1 MESDCPVLSL
11 LSQYEDAESSN
22 NNDSGSKLLTQD
34 SGSKLLTQDSRSKL
48 LTQDSGSK
56 LLTQDSG
63 SKLLTQDSG
72 SKLLTQDSGLK
83 QSSEDSRL
91 KPSIQDSG
99 SKLLTQD
106 SRSKLLTQD
115 SGSKLLTQ
123 DSGLKQSSEDSRL
136 KPSIQDSGSKLLT
149 QDSRSK
155 LLTQDSRSKLLTQ
168 DSGSKSLTQDSGL
181 KPLIQYSGSKPLTED
196 NELNHTSN
204 NAECKRS
211 KHSLMKKNR
220 RTLSKSGSKKHN
232 NEIKLKDCKRVEN
245 TFEFHT
251 SCFCLNNKGDKGT
264 TDSEITNKFI
274 FKDNTTLFANKNR
287 FSTCPT
293 NQVTLNNNQENE
305 SDEDLSSPPYYDER
319 VSPPTSPVYPRRDI
333 FGNFLNTHKS
343 KRIND
348 QILNENQ
355 NAFNQDNSLFNT
367 NNSLNNE
374 EIVTEQHPI
383 QLNNIATISSSSS
396 SPISDNT
403 STQSN
408 NTNSYNN
415 NTIETLIN
423 EINLIEPDSNNN
435 TSLNNENI
443 SETLINETNFIE
455 SEINN
460 NNESISQSIID
471 DSFNSTFIFENN
483 ETNDNTQPI
492 ILNNPVTPLHNQHN
506 NDILS
511 DNNMINN
518 INTPTIYNTPNSNT
532 NNQIVSPSTSLIIT
546 PPRLSPLDSRII
558 NSSSSSHNSNNNH
571 SIIPPLPRSSILD
584 ILNYY
589 QISPIQNPNNNNL
602 LSTNINNHRRRISFD
617 SSTSDN
623 DSSTD
628 SDFTPIIPSNTTNNP
643 ILQIE
648 PINSTNN
655 NDIDI
660 DNQNENNNE
669 ENNSNIPIVIRFE
682 NCEACIK
689 LRNGEQ
695 IIEENERDIQGNNK
709 YEYYNI
715 GKMNHV
721 CIHCEALHFEAEKTN
736 FYITKNSTY
745 KKYINLIN
753 DSRIQFEY
761 YEGDHDYIIT
771 RNSNYTMC
779 CNNGKVKVESPINL
793 PNELLNQ
800 LKSQTPNN
808 KLFRNEIRR
817 YNNAFAFAS
826 MSCSNVVTRM
836 NGPGPYFYRVHGN
849 VYHSMSDLYPSDN
862 SPPSFNQI
870 YIYDE
875 EEALHI
881 RNGNSMFSE
890 LSSDLLL
897 SIDSMIRNNNKI
909 YESFKTLHEQV
920 TESRRINNTTYS
932 QVNLKL
938 QFKIS
943 NYDDRR
949 RFNAPTTTNEIAM
962 IIPKQNDEGL
972 PNINLSCYPRRRRRN
987 NSNNEI
993 ENENENNNENI
1004 SEQQIT
1010 NLSYN
1015 NPFCDP
1021 LIYPLM
1027 FPYGLPLWSLE
1038 STSNIIRNSELHL
1051 NRQNNNN
1058 NNRNISNSTNNNNNE
1073 NEIIEEVENELNNR
1087 NNYRINNN
1095 HTENNDS
1102 NGDDSKS
1109 MRIIPIFRN
1118 RSERGFPLDILG
1130 NEFYTIPTIS
1140 LREFYSYL
1148 LYTRHPNHKNYLLL
1162 FEKLLLQFMVDAATK
1177 IEYSRLLFIA
1187 NNQTKLRS
1195 EKYSVF
1201 RDTVNEMIRNGF
1213 SDEYIRSRMGKAV
1226 IIPSSF
1232 VGGPRYMKNSYLE
1245 TMAIVRAYGKPDLFI
1260 TMTCNPN
1267 WPEILESLE
1276 EGQQPWMRPDI
1287 VDRVF
1292 YIKLKILTHLITNFK
1307 VFGEVKCLCYS
1318 IEYQKRGMPHAH
1330 ILITLENEYK
1340 LRTPE
1345 DIDSYICAEIPD
1357 PIKNPRLYEIIT
1369 SMNMHGP
1376 HTRTSQCMKEINGQ
1390 QYCSKKFP
1398 KEYRN
1403 ETTINEDGYP
1413 NYRRRDNGRV
1423 YVIGRQSNVN
1433 NTLDNRWVVP
1443 YNPYLSLRIG
1453 CHINVEVCSSV
1464 RSPKYIFKYAFKGH
1478 DSINAEIER
1487 EDNTNNNTNN
1497 NNPNNS
1503 NRNEIEIPNEMKS
1516 YLKGRYLSAPEAMWR
1531 IYGFPIKYCN
1541 VSVITLDI
1549 HDEND
1554 RTVYYVEGDEER
1566 ALDRIMNQDTMLTAY
1581 FKMNDLYINEESRGT
1596 MDEPSILTYIEF
1608 PKYYT
1613 YDSKLKKWNHRRRN
1627 NKVIGRLPY
1636 IDPTNDNLF
1645 CLRILLLHVSRPLS
1659 FDDLKC
1665 YEGQIYNTYRESCIA
1680 RGLLVDDTE
1689 YYDILANEVID
1700 ATPWQLRQLFGLLCS
1715 YYPITD
1721 PLSIWN
1727 TYRNDMIDDFF
1738 HQYINE
1744 YISIDR
1750 QDAYVLDSEDNEV
1763 NRIIEEYCIPRALN
1777 HIRSVIDT
1785 NKHNGGYQSTN
1796 LPQFD
1801 NNTNMIDYESEGINF
1816 EEDHRIAERNI
1827 SLLNEG
1833 QRRVYESIMES
1844 VNNNEPHRNNM
1855 FFIDGPGGTGKTFLY
1870 NTIIKSIRNNIDD
1883 VIAVAWTGIAATLLC
1898 GGKTSHSQFGL
1909 PFELNESSSSSISRG
1924 SPRAEQIKKC
1934 KIIIWD
1940 EAPMAS
1946 KYALKVVDRLLR
1958 FLYNDEIDIPFA
1970 GKTIVL
1976 GGDFRQCLPV
1986 VAHGKEADIVP
1997 LCIKYL
2003 DIWNEFNQFQL
2014 TENMRANANEIEFK
2028 EFLLKIGNGER
2039 CNNELRLLSKD
2050 KVHIPR
2056 ECICDENIGEEIF
2069 HEFINDSNTDILG
2082 SRRRSGA

>member
-1 MESDCPVLSL
+1 
-11 LSQYEDAESSN
+11 
-22 NNDSGSKLLTQD
+22 
-34 SGSKLLTQDSRSKL
+34 
-48 LTQDSGSK
+48 
-56 LLTQDSG
+56 
-63 SKLLTQDSG
+63 
-72 SKLLTQDSGLK
+72 
-83 QSSEDSRL
+83 
-91 KPSIQDSG
+91 
-99 SKLLTQD
+99 
-106 SRSKLLTQD
+106 
-115 SGSKLLTQ
+115 
-123 DSGLKQSSEDSRL
+123 
-136 KPSIQDSGSKLLT
+136 
-149 QDSRSK
+149 
-155 LLTQDSRSKLLTQ
+155 
-168 DSGSKSLTQDSGL
+168 
-181 KPLIQYSGSKPLTED
+181 
-196 NELNHTSN
+196 
-204 NAECKRS
+204 
-211 KHSLMKKNR
+211 MKN
-220 RTLSKSGSKKHN
+220 
-232 NEIKLKDCKRVEN
+232 
-245 TFEFHT
+245 
-251 SCFCLNNKGDKGT
+251 
-264 TDSEITNKFI
+264 
-274 FKDNTTLFANKNR
+274 
-287 FSTCPT
+287 
-293 NQVTLNNNQENE
+293 NQV
-305 SDEDLSSPPYYDER
+305 
-319 VSPPTSPVYPRRDI
+319 
-333 FGNFLNTHKS
+333 
-343 KRIND
+343 
-348 QILNENQ
+348 LNENQ
-355 NAFNQDNSLFNT
+355 NDFNQHNSLLNN

-383 QLNNIATISSSSS
+383 QLNNIETISSSSS
-396 SPISDNT
+396 IPSVT

-408 NTNSYNN
+408 NN
-415 NTIETLIN
+415 
-423 EINLIEPDSNNN
+423 NLIEAS
-435 TSLNNENI
+435 
-443 SETLINETNFIE
+443 INETNFIE
-455 SEINN
+455 SDLNNNTNLNNGIIYETLINETDFIETDINN
-460 NNESISQSIID
+460 NENISQSIVD
-471 DSFNSTFIFENN
+471 DSFNSTFVFENN
-483 ETNDNTQPI
+483 ETNNNTQPT
-492 ILNNPVTPLHNQHN
+492 ILNNPITPLHNQHN

-511 DNNMINN
+511 DNNNSINN
-518 INTPTIYNTPNSNT
+518 NHIPSIHNTPNSNT

-558 NSSSSSHNSNNNH
+558 NSSSSSHNSNNN

-617 SSTSDN
+617 SSTSD
-623 DSSTD
+623 DDTSSD
-628 SDFTPIIPSNTTNNP
+628 SDFTPIIPPNTTNNP

-669 ENNSNIPIVIRFE
+669 ENNNEENNNNIPIVIRFE

-695 IIEENERDIQGNNK
+695 IIEENEIDIHRNNK

-721 CIHCEALHFEAEKTN
+721 CIHCEALHFEAERTN
-736 FYITKNSTY
+736 YKIPKYRKNSNTNITY
-745 KKYINLIN
+745 YNN
-753 DSRIQFEY
+753 DNN
-761 YEGDHDYIIT
+761 YIIQ
-771 RNSNYTMC
+771 NNCLFTMC

-987 NSNNEI
+987 GN
-993 ENENENNNENI
+993 ENENENENI
-1004 SEQQIT
+1004 SEQQKT

-1038 STSNIIRNSELHL
+1038 STSNIIHNSELHL

-1058 NNRNISNSTNNNNNE
+1058 NNRNISTRTTTNNNNNE

-1245 TMAIVRAYGKPDLFI
+1245 TMAIVRAY
-1260 TMTCNPN
+1260 
-1267 WPEILESLE
+1267 ESLE

-1398 KEYRN
+1398 KDYRN

-1487 EDNTNNNTNN
+1487 EDNTNNNANN
-1497 NNPNNS
+1497 NNSNNS
-1503 NRNEIEIPNEMKS
+1503 NINEIEIPNEMKS

-1554 RTVYYVEGDEER
+1554 RTVYYVEGDE
-1566 ALDRIMNQDTMLTAY
+1566 
-1581 FKMNDLYINEESRGT
+1581 
-1596 MDEPSILTYIEF
+1596 
-1608 PKYYT
+1608 
-1613 YDSKLKKWNHRRRN
+1613 
-1627 NKVIGRLPY
+1627 
-1636 IDPTNDNLF
+1636 
-1645 CLRILLLHVSRPLS
+1645 
-1659 FDDLKC
+1659 
-1665 YEGQIYNTYRESCIA
+1665 
-1680 RGLLVDDTE
+1680 
-1689 YYDILANEVID
+1689 
-1700 ATPWQLRQLFGLLCS
+1700 
-1715 YYPITD
+1715 
-1721 PLSIWN
+1721 
-1727 TYRNDMIDDFF
+1727 
-1738 HQYINE
+1738 
-1744 YISIDR
+1744 
-1750 QDAYVLDSEDNEV
+1750 
-1763 NRIIEEYCIPRALN
+1763 
-1777 HIRSVIDT
+1777 
-1785 NKHNGGYQSTN
+1785 
-1796 LPQFD
+1796 
-1801 NNTNMIDYESEGINF
+1801 
-1816 EEDHRIAERNI
+1816 
-1827 SLLNEG
+1827 
-1833 QRRVYESIMES
+1833 
-1844 VNNNEPHRNNM
+1844 
-1855 FFIDGPGGTGKTFLY
+1855 
-1870 NTIIKSIRNNIDD
+1870 
-1883 VIAVAWTGIAATLLC
+1883 
-1898 GGKTSHSQFGL
+1898 
-1909 PFELNESSSSSISRG
+1909 
-1924 SPRAEQIKKC
+1924 
-1934 KIIIWD
+1934 
-1940 EAPMAS
+1940 
-1946 KYALKVVDRLLR
+1946 
-1958 FLYNDEIDIPFA
+1958 
-1970 GKTIVL
+1970 
-1976 GGDFRQCLPV
+1976 
-1986 VAHGKEADIVP
+1986 
-1997 LCIKYL
+1997 
-2003 DIWNEFNQFQL
+2003 
-2014 TENMRANANEIEFK
+2014 
-2028 EFLLKIGNGER
+2028 
-2039 CNNELRLLSKD
+2039 
-2050 KVHIPR
+2050 
-2056 ECICDENIGEEIF
+2056 
-2069 HEFINDSNTDILG
+2069 
-2082 SRRRSGA
+2082 

>member
-1 MESDCPVLSL
+1 MVVHGQRGCNISLVLAISGLRGNVHHQFFSNSVGSEQFLEFLTGLCETLRGIPTAKPFCIIMDNCSIHKTKEIIDFLGASDPSSSASSLNNFSSIPNSTNSNYTFYIHIICTSSIQSIPNVASSILSNPVDVDLSIM
-11 LSQYEDAESSN
+11 
-22 NNDSGSKLLTQD
+22 NNDIADTEICSKD
-34 SGSKLLTQDSRSKL
+34 S
-48 LTQDSGSK
+48 
-56 LLTQDSG
+56 
-63 SKLLTQDSG
+63 
-72 SKLLTQDSGLK
+72 
-83 QSSEDSRL
+83 
-91 KPSIQDSG
+91 
-99 SKLLTQD
+99 
-106 SRSKLLTQD
+106 
-115 SGSKLLTQ
+115 
-123 DSGLKQSSEDSRL
+123 
-136 KPSIQDSGSKLLT
+136 
-149 QDSRSK
+149 
-155 LLTQDSRSKLLTQ
+155 
-168 DSGSKSLTQDSGL
+168 
-181 KPLIQYSGSKPLTED
+181 
-196 NELNHTSN
+196 
-204 NAECKRS
+204 KRS
-211 KHSLMKKNR
+211 KHYLNQKIRSMKNRNNSNETALVKSKEEDECCLTKCEKCRKESAMFNINCKKNSHFSNNIEKQFFE
-220 RTLSKSGSKKHN
+220 SKLFSVNCDSN
-232 NEIKLKDCKRVEN
+232 D
-245 TFEFHT
+245 
-251 SCFCLNNKGDKGT
+251 
-264 TDSEITNKFI
+264 DSEVINRFI
-274 FKDNTTLFANKNR
+274 FKDNTTLFANKTKELSSNKEKH
-287 FSTCPT
+287 S
-293 NQVTLNNNQENE
+293 VLLSNNNKNDKEE
-305 SDEDLSSPPYYDER
+305 DEEDLSSPPYSDRE
-319 VSPPTSPVYPRRDI
+319 VSPPTSPIWIKRIQSNSLKRRDI

-343 KRIND
+343 KKRNN
-348 QILNENQ
+348 QILDESQ
-355 NAFNQDNSLFNT
+355 NDLNQDNSLFNT
-367 NNSLNNE
+367 NNSLNNVYQ
-374 EIVTEQHPI
+374 ISEQHQI
-383 QLNNIATISSSSS
+383 QQNYIETISSSSLIPS
-396 SPISDNT
+396 VT
-403 STQSN
+403 STQN
-408 NTNSYNN
+408 NYTNLSINN
-415 NTIETLIN
+415 AIGTLI
-423 EINLIEPDSNNN
+423 S
-435 TSLNNENI
+435 
-443 SETLINETNFIE
+443 ETNFIE
-455 SEINN
+455 SNLNNYTNLNNENIAQTLINETDFIETDINN
-460 NNESISQSIID
+460 NNNENMSQSIVD
-471 DSFNSTFIFENN
+471 DSFNSTFVFENN
-483 ETNDNTQPI
+483 DTNDNTQPT
-492 ILNNPVTPLHNQHN
+492 ILNNPITPLHNQHN

-511 DNNMINN
+511 DNNSNN
-518 INTPTIYNTPNSNT
+518 NHTPSIHNTPNSNT

-546 PPRLSPLDSRII
+546 PPRLSPIITPPRLSPLDSRII
-558 NSSSSSHNSNNNH
+558 NSSSSSHNNNNN

-602 LSTNINNHRRRISFD
+602 LSAKINNHRRRINFD

-628 SDFTPIIPSNTTNNP
+628 SDFTPIILSNTTNNP

-669 ENNSNIPIVIRFE
+669 ENNGNIPIVIRFE

-695 IIEENERDIQGNNK
+695 IIEENERDIHRNNI

-736 FYITKNSTY
+736 YKITKYSTY

-753 DSRIQFEY
+753 NSRIDFEY

-826 MSCSNVVTRM
+826 MSCSNVVTGM

-949 RFNAPTTTNEIAM
+949 RFNVPTTTNEIAM

-987 NSNNEI
+987 DDNNENNN

-1004 SEQQIT
+1004 SEQQMT

-1015 NPFCDP
+1015 NPFCEP

-1058 NNRNISNSTNNNNNE
+1058 NNRNISTRTTTNNNNNE

-1087 NNYRINNN
+1087 NNYRINSN

-1102 NGDDSKS
+1102 NGDDSRS

-1307 VFGEVKCLCYS
+1307 VFGEVKCICYS

-1398 KEYRN
+1398 KDYRN

-1487 EDNTNNNTNN
+1487 EDTNNNANN

-1581 FKMNDLYINEESRGT
+1581 F
-1596 MDEPSILTYIEF
+1596 
-1608 PKYYT
+1608 
-1613 YDSKLKKWNHRRRN
+1613 
-1627 NKVIGRLPY
+1627 
-1636 IDPTNDNLF
+1636 
-1645 CLRILLLHVSRPLS
+1645 
-1659 FDDLKC
+1659 
-1665 YEGQIYNTYRESCIA
+1665 
-1680 RGLLVDDTE
+1680 
-1689 YYDILANEVID
+1689 
-1700 ATPWQLRQLFGLLCS
+1700 
-1715 YYPITD
+1715 
-1721 PLSIWN
+1721 
-1727 TYRNDMIDDFF
+1727 
-1738 HQYINE
+1738 
-1744 YISIDR
+1744 
-1750 QDAYVLDSEDNEV
+1750 
-1763 NRIIEEYCIPRALN
+1763 
-1777 HIRSVIDT
+1777 
-1785 NKHNGGYQSTN
+1785 
-1796 LPQFD
+1796 
-1801 NNTNMIDYESEGINF
+1801 
-1816 EEDHRIAERNI
+1816 
-1827 SLLNEG
+1827 
-1833 QRRVYESIMES
+1833 
-1844 VNNNEPHRNNM
+1844 
-1855 FFIDGPGGTGKTFLY
+1855 
-1870 NTIIKSIRNNIDD
+1870 
-1883 VIAVAWTGIAATLLC
+1883 
-1898 GGKTSHSQFGL
+1898 
-1909 PFELNESSSSSISRG
+1909 
-1924 SPRAEQIKKC
+1924 
-1934 KIIIWD
+1934 
-1940 EAPMAS
+1940 
-1946 KYALKVVDRLLR
+1946 
-1958 FLYNDEIDIPFA
+1958 
-1970 GKTIVL
+1970 
-1976 GGDFRQCLPV
+1976 
-1986 VAHGKEADIVP
+1986 
-1997 LCIKYL
+1997 
-2003 DIWNEFNQFQL
+2003 
-2014 TENMRANANEIEFK
+2014 
-2028 EFLLKIGNGER
+2028 
-2039 CNNELRLLSKD
+2039 
-2050 KVHIPR
+2050 
-2056 ECICDENIGEEIF
+2056 
-2069 HEFINDSNTDILG
+2069 
-2082 SRRRSGA
+2082 